1 MLSMFAIEFASWLSC
16 FCFLFFVVVVVV
28 VLFVC
33 LFFYSDKLGY
43 SLPSGLRDEKDA
55 DRKECVKHKVS
66 NFEPKIKLQEWY
78 YN

>member
-1 MLSMFAIEFASWLSC
+1 MAFL
-16 FCFLFFVVVVVV
+16 FLFFFLFFLLLLLLFC
-28 VLFVC
+28 LFVC
-33 LFFYSDKLGY
+33 FYSDKLGY